1 MNNEVRCPKCKSN
14 QISANKKGF
23 SGIRAIGNVDILG
36 SNSNKIIIT
45 CLNCGHEFLPG
56 QGYKE
61 IEIPLNA
68 EERAEKAA
76 ALDEKIKRLCDANQ
90 YLNAVKLYKDNT
102 GVSVR
107 EAKDYI
113 EKLIGQ
119 PIPTG
124 STAGNKGCAGAVLF
138 FVAFVVIVVFIL
150 KG

>member
-23 SGIRAIGNVDILG
+23 SGIKAIGNVDILG
-36 SNSNKIIIT
+36 SSSNRIIIT

-61 IEIPLNA
+61 IEIPLSA
-68 EERAEKAA
+68 EEKAEKAA
-76 ALDEKIKRLCDANQ
+76 VLDEKIKRLCDANQ
-90 YLNAVKLYKDNT
+90 YLNAVKLYKDST

-107 EAKDYI
+107 EAKDYV
-113 EKLIGQ
+113 ETLLGH

-124 STAGNKGCAGAVLF
+124 SSVGNKGCAGVVLF
-138 FVAFVVIVVFIL
+138 FAAFVVIVVLLL